1 MALPDLIRK
10 VNVALGKEALQRLD
24 DMLTTDEFNELQ
36 ALFDCTTEETW
47 SITKPKEPKDLRHV
61 SSKK

>member
-36 ALFDCTTEETW
+36 ACSLGVALECMQTT
-47 SITKPKEPKDLRHV
+47 
-61 SSKK
+61 